1 MALGQKRKEGDPL
14 RLPDVDVDRGRI
26 SIEFDDTGGGAS
38 GQKRFHRR
46 RVNKRCASQKEVP
59 YGRGILEPDISI
71 GPI

>member
-1 MALGQKRKEGDPL
+1 MALGQERKEGDPL

-46 RVNKRCASQKEVP
+46 
-59 YGRGILEPDISI
+59 
-71 GPI
+71 